1 MDSLY
6 KVKDGMSN
14 IKHANEL
21 HEERLTRNERI
32 GVYVTKHVGTMMCAY
47 IFTVIGIAS
56 LIGAFTNNAQLVL
69 IFGGISSYFI
79 QLVLLPIIMVGTQ
92 VQSKHD
98 AARADLQYEMEIR
111 MEEQLKAIDTAI
123 HIWWEQEHM
132 ATKKATAKN
141 AHRRR

>member
-1 MDSLY
+1 
-6 KVKDGMSN
+6 MSN

-21 HEERLTRNERI
+21 HQERLTRNERI
-32 GVYVTKHVGTMMCAY
+32 GVWVTRHVGTMMCAY
-47 IFTVIGIAS
+47 LFTIIGIAS

-98 AARADLQYEMEIR
+98 AARADLQFEMEQR
-111 MEEQLKAIDTAI
+111 MHIQMEVLTAYAQKIEE
-123 HIWWEQEHM
+123 EVS
-132 ATKKATAKN
+132 KKRPPKN
-141 AHRRR
+141 ADRRR